1 MLINDEKQND
11 KAIMFTYFCII
22 IFAKLKNL

>member
-1 MLINDEKQND
+1 MIIIDEKQND
-11 KAIMFTYFCII
+11 KAIMFTYFCIN

>member
-11 KAIMFTYFCII
+11 KAIMFTYFCIN

>member
-11 KAIMFTYFCII
+11 KAIMFTYFCFN